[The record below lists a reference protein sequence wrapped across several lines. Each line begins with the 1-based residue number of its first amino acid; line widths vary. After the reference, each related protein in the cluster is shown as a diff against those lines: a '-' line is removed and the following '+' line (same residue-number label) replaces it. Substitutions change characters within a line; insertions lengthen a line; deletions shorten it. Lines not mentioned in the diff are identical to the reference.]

1 MNNPRFNT
9 SNHCMKHILT
19 SCFAGVLAVGLTA
32 MGAET
37 IDTTKLPSASAKQV
51 DFVKDIKPLFEKSC
65 FGCHGAKP
73 RAKAKYFMNN
83 REKTLAGGSS
93 KEKAVIA
100 GKGDQ
105 SPLLHFSADLVEEM
119 EMPPLD
125 KRDNYPKLTK
135 DQLALVRAW
144 IDQGAKWPEGVEL
157 KAAP

>member
-1 MNNPRFNT
+1 
-9 SNHCMKHILT
+9 
-19 SCFAGVLAVGLTA
+19 
-32 MGAET
+32 
-37 IDTTKLPSASAKQV
+37 
-51 DFVKDIKPLFEKSC
+51 
-65 FGCHGAKP
+65 
-73 RAKAKYFMNN
+73 MNN

-93 KEKAVIA
+93 KEKAVIT

-119 EMPPLD
+119 EMPPLG

-157 KAAP
+157 KATP